1 MEIENGHSRTAASI
15 SKISILIL
23 ASFLVGACKGATISS
38 DSLGRSDVR
47 LSFRVLGGDNE
58 SKGGAASSISRLIL
72 PTASTLTVSL
82 TPLAEGLSNPAPVTL
97 PIASTS
103 GASTLTASF
112 TDIDP
117 GRYKA
122 QAEAKSESGD
132 AKFLGSIEMDAAE
145 GSVNE
150 EIFLLPTASDYIGV
164 ANYSFTASASEG
176 RTYVI
181 EVPASVITVVNNGE
195 IPAGS
200 YGIELKVQSGPGVFE
215 YFSLDVDGAIMSKGT
230 FNTDAISNNGET
242 ASQITVTPSS
252 SLKPTYLVIYNSSSN
267 STDDYFHLFLAKSL

>member
-1 MEIENGHSRTAASI
+1 
-15 SKISILIL
+15 
-23 ASFLVGACKGATISS
+23 
-38 DSLGRSDVR
+38 
-47 LSFRVLGGDNE
+47 
-58 SKGGAASSISRLIL
+58 
-72 PTASTLTVSL
+72 
-82 TPLAEGLSNPAPVTL
+82 
-97 PIASTS
+97 
-103 GASTLTASF
+103 
-112 TDIDP
+112 
-117 GRYKA
+117 
-122 QAEAKSESGD
+122 
-132 AKFLGSIEMDAAE
+132 
-145 GSVNE
+145 
-150 EIFLLPTASDYIGV
+150 V